1 MDRARAR
8 SAQQRG
14 SVVDQV
20 NQPEHYQTDAIEC
33 IQAIE
38 AAMSPEEYAGYLRG
52 NVMKYVWRY
61 DKKHKANPVKA
72 IEDLQKANWYLHRL
86 TQFRLKNW
94 GGGGTAQPTE

>member
-1 MDRARAR
+1 M
-8 SAQQRG
+8 
-14 SVVDQV
+14 DQV
-20 NQPEHYQTDAIEC
+20 NKPAHYQSEAIEC

-61 DKKHKANPVKA
+61 EKKHNTDRQKAV
-72 IEDLQKANWYLHRL
+72 EDLNKAGWYLHRL

-94 GGGGTAQPTE
+94 GVGVMPGSSNNN